1 VKVATLLGIVIRV
14 LVVGVLVGVQAAAAA
29 VGIAITVG
37 DLDISLGNVL
47 TVRVELCAAKKW
59 C

>member
-1 VKVATLLGIVIRV
+1 
-14 LVVGVLVGVQAAAAA
+14 
-29 VGIAITVG
+29 VG

>member
-1 VKVATLLGIVIRV
+1 
-14 LVVGVLVGVQAAAAA
+14 VVGVLVGVQAAAAA